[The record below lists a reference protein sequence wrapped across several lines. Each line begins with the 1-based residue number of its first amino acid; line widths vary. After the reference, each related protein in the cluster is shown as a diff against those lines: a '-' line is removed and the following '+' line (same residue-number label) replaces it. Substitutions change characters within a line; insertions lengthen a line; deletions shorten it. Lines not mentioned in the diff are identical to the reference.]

1 MSKSV
6 LVLFA
11 NGAEEI
17 ETVSIVNVLRRAEVK
32 VVLASIQTSPDDNKT
47 FVICSRGVNIVP
59 DCDAASANDCFD
71 AVVLPGGMPNAQTL
85 AKSEVVQKILKK
97 HDDSGKL
104 VAAIC
109 AAPIVLKAH
118 GIKAGSRST
127 CYPALKSSIEDH
139 FTFVDEKVVQDDNLI
154 TSQGPATAMEFA
166 LKLIEFLMGEEKR
179 SAIAKDLLFN

>member
-1 MSKSV
+1 MSKEV

-17 ETVSIVNVLRRAEVK
+17 ETVSIVDVLRRAEIK
-32 VVLASIQTSPDDNKT
+32 VVLASVPTSSDDNKSL
-47 FVICSRGVNIVP
+47 ISCSRGVNIVP
-59 DCDAASANDCFD
+59 DCEATSVKSCFD

-85 AKSEVVQKILKK
+85 AKSEVVQKILQN
-97 HDDSGKL
+97 HVDNGKL
-104 VAAIC
+104 IAAIC

-118 GIKAGSRST
+118 GIKSGSKST

-139 FTFVDEKVVQDDNLI
+139 FSYVGDKVVQDGNLI

-166 LKLIEFLMGEEKR
+166 LKLIEFLVGVEKR
-179 SAIAKDLLFN
+179 NSVAKDLLFA

>member
-11 NGAEEI
+11 NGAEEV
-17 ETVSIVNVLRRAEVK
+17 ETTSIVDVLRRGEVK
-32 VVLASIQTSPDDNKT
+32 VVLASVPTSPDDNQT
-47 FVICSRGVNIVP
+47 FISCSRGVNIVP
-59 DCDAASANDCFD
+59 DCEAASVNDCFD

-85 AKSEVVQKILKK
+85 AKSEVVKAILKK
-97 HDDSGKL
+97 HAATNKL

-118 GIKAGSRST
+118 GIKAGSKST
-127 CYPALKSSIEDH
+127 CYPALRSSIEDH
-139 FTFVDEKVVQDDNLI
+139 FTFVDAKVVQDGNLV

-166 LKLIEFLMGEEKR
+166 LKLVEFLVGVEKR
-179 SAIAKDLLFN
+179 NSVAKDLLFD